1 MPDEGAQARG
11 RAVTLFAVLDTLV
24 NVAIFAFIGALIYL
38 WFRPDPGERDAADD

>member
-1 MPDEGAQARG
+1 M
-11 RAVTLFAVLDTLV
+11 TLFAVLDTLV